1 MFFLSNLY
9 KSEPPKDDSIMDNF
23 LNSLNIPHI
32 DAAVADDLD
41 KPLEL
46 DAILKGLQFM
56 QSGKAFV
63 VRHV

>member
-1 MFFLSNLY
+1 
-9 KSEPPKDDSIMDNF
+9 MDNF

-46 DAILKGLQFM
+46 DAILKGLQLM